1 MTVLN
6 ITSREYSPGVSVR
19 SYRFIA
25 DNKKNGIVEGVDFLV
40 NCLEKEVMCG
50 SSRQQ
55 KKNIRKLKAIQIG
68 FVSLLGVVAVMN
80 PFTVSAQTPELW
92 SPSITEGGIT
102 LTPDLVMDWGLK
114 VALMTVAAGVAL
126 AGALLAVAG
135 VYRMLRKRKEA
146 EDWTTD
152 IIKGLVQVLI
162 AVPIVYTLFH
172 LAQIVFRNMP
182 VLDSL
187 M

>member
-1 MTVLN
+1 MAVLN
-6 ITSREYSPGVSVR
+6 ITSTNLSPGVSAR

-25 DNKKNGIVEGVDFLV
+25 DQKDNGIKEGVDFLAE
-40 NCLEKEVMCG
+40 CLKKEVMCG

-55 KKNIRKLKAIQIG
+55 KRNIRKLKAIQIG
-68 FVSLLGVVAVMN
+68 FVSLLGIAAVML
-80 PFTVSAQTPELW
+80 PSTVSAQTPGIW
-92 SPSITEGGIT
+92 SPSITEEGVT
-102 LTPDLVMDWGLK
+102 LTPEVVMEWGLK
-114 VALMTVAAGVAL
+114 IALMTVAAGVAL